1 MQSLVISLGGSIVYG
16 DSLNLD
22 FLKKFSDVISKLEAY
37 DRIGIVV
44 GGGRLARMYIGELK
58 KFGVNDNV
66 LDEIGIN
73 ATRMNALATATF
85 FHDVNTKI
93 PTTVNEAAEMAH
105 TYRHIVMGGT
115 EPGHTTDTVSV
126 LLAERMGART
136 VINATSVDGVYSKDP
151 RKAADA
157 KKFKKLDYDR
167 AIELSIYA
175 SIGAGPNV
183 FMDITSL
190 NIASRSGIEIHV
202 VNGLNLDVYNVISR
216 GGEHEGTVIGRF
228 PDKK

>member
-1 MQSLVISLGGSIVYG
+1 MESLVISLGGSIVYG
-16 DSLNLD
+16 DSLNMN
-22 FLKKFSDVISKLEAY
+22 FLKKFSEVIEKLETY

-58 KFGVNDNV
+58 KFNVNDNV

-73 ATRMNALATATF
+73 ATRMNALAAASFLTN
-85 FHDVNTKI
+85 VNTKI
-93 PTTVNEAAEMAH
+93 PTTVNDAAELSH
-105 TYRHIVMGGT
+105 FYRHVVMGGT

-126 LLAERMGART
+126 LLAERIGARE
-136 VINATSVDGVYSKDP
+136 VINATSVDGVYSSDP
-151 RKAADA
+151 KKIPDARK
-157 KKFKKLDYDR
+157 FRKLDYDK

-190 NIASRSGIEIHV
+190 NIAKRSGIRIHV
-202 VNGLNLDVYNVISR
+202 VNGLNLEVYGTIAR
-216 GGEHEGTVIGRF
+216 GADHDGTVIAHF
-228 PDKK
+228 PEKK